1 MKKSFY
7 SVIDK
12 FKNVIILVNVI
23 LMISDGVGKVS
34 VNILLVGFLFS
45 SF

>member
-1 MKKSFY
+1 M
-7 SVIDK
+7 VNK

-34 VNILLVGFLFS
+34 VNILLVGFFNNNLLLVLVIS
-45 SF
+45 